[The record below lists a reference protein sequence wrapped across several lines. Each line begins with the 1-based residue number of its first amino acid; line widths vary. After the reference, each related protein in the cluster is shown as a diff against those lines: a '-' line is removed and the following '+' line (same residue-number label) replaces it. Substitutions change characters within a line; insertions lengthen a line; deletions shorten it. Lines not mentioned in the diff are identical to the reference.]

1 MELLRH
7 RTVRMRLTAVYG
19 GLFVLMSAGLLAI
32 FNGMFATQV
41 STEYPPAQAS
51 YASLLKISVIALGT
65 ITLVSLTLAWLIAGR
80 ALRPLRAMTETT
92 RRISAESLHERLA
105 MAGPRDELTGL
116 AGTIN
121 DLLERLEGSFAAQ
134 RRFAANAAHELR
146 TPLATIRTSL
156 DVAVAKPAPVPVAV
170 VADRLYEQL
179 DQVERLLDGLLVLAR
194 AQHGDLPGTTVLSL
208 DAVAAAS
215 LAARADAITARNLTV
230 SHASD
235 PAGARVAGS
244 AELIRRMV
252 DNVLDNAI
260 IHNDDGGLI
269 QVSTASHQAV
279 ACLVVDNGGGVLDP
293 GLARELARPFRR
305 LGADRTR
312 SDRGAGL
319 GLSIVAAIAA
329 AHHGTL
335 ELLPRPEGG
344 LRVRIG
350 LPSA

>member
-1 MELLRH
+1 
-7 RTVRMRLTAVYG
+7 MRLTTVYG

-146 TPLATIRTSL
+146 TPLATIRASL
-156 DVAVAKPAPVPVAV
+156 DVAVAKPAPVPVAA
-170 VADRLYEQL
+170 VAGRLYEQL
-179 DQVERLLDGLLVLAR
+179 DQVERLLDGLLMLAR
-194 AQHGDLPGTTVLSL
+194 VQHGDLPGTTLLSL
-208 DAVAAAS
+208 DAIVAAS
-215 LAARADAITARNLTV
+215 LAARADAIAARNLTV

-260 IHNDDGGLI
+260 IHNDVGGWI
-269 QVSTASHQAV
+269 QVSTASHEAV
-279 ACLVVDNGGGVLDP
+279 ACLVVDNGGGLLDP
-293 GLARELARPFRR
+293 RLARELTQPFRR

-312 SDRGAGL
+312 SDRGSGL
-319 GLSIVAAIAA
+319 GLSIVASIAA

-335 ELLPRPEGG
+335 ELLARPEGG

-350 LPSA
+350 LPPT

>member
-1 MELLRH
+1 MELLRG

-41 STEYPPAQAS
+41 STEYPPAQSS
-51 YASLLKISVIALGT
+51 YYSALEISAIALGV
-65 ITLVSLTLAWLIAGR
+65 ITVVSLTLAWLIAGR

-105 MAGPRDELTGL
+105 MTGPRDELTDL
-116 AGTIN
+116 AGTI
-121 DLLERLEGSFAAQ
+121 DGLLERLEGSFAAQ

-146 TPLATIRTSL
+146 TPLATIRASL

-170 VADRLYEQL
+170 VADRLYGQL

-208 DAVAAAS
+208 DAVVAAS
-215 LAARADAITARNLTV
+215 LADRAGAVAGRNLTV

-235 PAGARVAGS
+235 PAGAPVAGS

-260 IHNDDGGLI
+260 IHNDSGGWI
-269 QVSTASHQAV
+269 QVSVASHEAV
-279 ACLVVDNGGGVLDP
+279 TCLVVDNGGGVMEP
-293 GLARELARPFRR
+293 GLARELAQPFRR
-305 LGADRTR
+305 PGADRTS
-312 SDRGAGL
+312 SDRGSGL

-335 ELLPRPEGG
+335 ELLARPEGG

-350 LPSA
+350 LPPA

>member
-1 MELLRH
+1 
-7 RTVRMRLTAVYG
+7 MRLTAVYG
-19 GLFVLMSAGLLAI
+19 CLGVLMSAGLLAI
-32 FNGMFATQV
+32 FNGMFAAQAP
-41 STEYPPAQAS
+41 SGPPAAQAS
-51 YASLLKISVIALGT
+51 YASLLKVSVIALGM
-65 ITLVSLTLAWLIAGR
+65 ITAVSLTLAWLIAGR
-80 ALRPLRAMTETT
+80 ALRPLRAMTEAT
-92 RRISAESLHERLA
+92 RRISADSLDERLA

-146 TPLATIRTSL
+146 TPLATIRASL
-156 DVAVAKPAPVPVAV
+156 DVAAAKPAPVPVAA
-170 VADRLYEQL
+170 VAGRLYEQL

-194 AQHGDLPGTTVLSL
+194 VQHGNLPGATVLSL
-208 DAVAAAS
+208 DAVVAAS
-215 LAARADAITARNLTV
+215 LAARADAIAARNLTV
-230 SHASD
+230 SRDGD

-260 IHNDDGGLI
+260 IHNDAGGWI
-269 QVSTASHQAV
+269 HVSTASCDAGV
-279 ACLVVDNGGGVLDP
+279 CLVMDNGGGVLDP
-293 GLARELARPFRR
+293 GLARELAQPFRR
-305 LGADRTR
+305 FGADRT
-312 SDRGAGL
+312 SSGRGAGL

-335 ELLPRPEGG
+335 ELLARPAGG

-350 LPSA
+350 LPPA